1 VFGERE
7 VLMSIIRWSPFRE
20 FEDIQTRLNRLFN
33 ERAVREEDDTPFTAD
48 WMPAVDVQETE
59 KEYLIKA
66 DLPEV
71 KKEDVKVTV
80 HDGVM
85 TIEGERKLEKE
96 EKGKKFHR
104 IERAYGRFVRRFTL
118 PDGADEAKVMAE
130 FKDGVLNV
138 RVPKSPTARPKTVE
152 VKVA

>member
-1 VFGERE
+1 
-7 VLMSIIRWSPFRE
+7 MSIIRWSPFRE
-20 FEDIQTRLNRLFN
+20 FEDIQTRLDRLFN
-33 ERAVREEDDTPFTAD
+33 ERTSRREGDETLFRAD

-59 KEYLIKA
+59 QEFLIKA

-80 HDGVM
+80 HEGVM

-104 IERAYGRFVRRFTL
+104 IEREYGRFVRKFTL
-118 PDGADEAKVMAE
+118 PDGADEAKVAAE

-138 RVPKSPTARPKTVE
+138 RVPKSAIARPKTVE

>member
-1 VFGERE
+1 
-7 VLMSIIRWSPFRE
+7 MSIVRWNPFRE
-20 FEDIQTRLNRLFN
+20 FEDIQTRLDRLFKD
-33 ERAVREEDDTPFTAD
+33 RGMRQEDDALFTAD

-59 KEYLIKA
+59 QEYLIKA

-80 HDGVM
+80 HEGVM
-85 TIEGERKLEKE
+85 TLEGERKLEKE

-104 IERAYGRFVRRFTL
+104 IEREYGRFVRRFTL
-118 PDGADEAKVMAE
+118 PDGADEAKVVAD
-130 FKDGVLNV
+130 FKDGVLSV
-138 RVPKSPTARPKTVE
+138 RIPKSPVTRPKTVE

>member
-1 VFGERE
+1 MNIV
-7 VLMSIIRWSPFRE
+7 RWNPFRE
-20 FEDIQTRLNRLFN
+20 FDDIQTRLGRLFN
-33 ERAVREEDDTPFTAD
+33 ERTVGQDDSFFTAD

-104 IERAYGRFVRRFTL
+104 IEREYGRFVRRFTL
-118 PDGADEAKVMAE
+118 PDGADEAKVAAD
-130 FKDGVLNV
+130 FKEGVLNV

>member
-1 VFGERE
+1 
-7 VLMSIIRWSPFRE
+7 MSIIRWTPFRE
-20 FEDIQTRLNRLFN
+20 FEDIQTRLDRLFKD
-33 ERAVREEDDTPFTAD
+33 RSVRGEDDTLFRAD

-59 KEYLIKA
+59 QEFLIKA
-66 DLPEV
+66 DLPDV

-85 TIEGERKLEKE
+85 TLEGERKLEKE

-104 IERAYGRFVRRFTL
+104 IEREYGRFVRRFTL
-118 PDGADEAKVMAE
+118 PDGADEAKVAAD

-138 RVPKSPTARPKTVE
+138 RIPKSPVVRPKTVE

>member
-1 VFGERE
+1 
-7 VLMSIIRWSPFRE
+7 MSIVRWNPFRE
-20 FEDIQTRLNRLFN
+20 YEDIQTRLDRLFN
-33 ERAVREEDDTPFTAD
+33 ERTSRREGDETLFRAD

-59 KEYLIKA
+59 QEFLIKA

-80 HDGVM
+80 HEGVM

-104 IERAYGRFVRRFTL
+104 IEREYGRFVRKFTL
-118 PDGADEAKVMAE
+118 PDGADEAKVAAD

-138 RVPKSPTARPKTVE
+138 RVPKSAIARPKTVE

>member
-1 VFGERE
+1 
-7 VLMSIIRWSPFRE
+7 MSMIRLNPFRE
-20 FEDIQTRLNRLFN
+20 FEDIQTRLDRLFS
-33 ERAVREEDDTPFTAD
+33 ERTGRQEDDTLFRAD

-59 KEYLIKA
+59 KEYVIKA

-85 TIEGERKLEKE
+85 TLEGERKLEKE

-118 PDGADEAKVMAE
+118 PDGADEAKVAAE

-138 RVPKSPTARPKTVE
+138 RVPKSTIARPKTVE

>member
-1 VFGERE
+1 
-7 VLMSIIRWSPFRE
+7 MSIVRWNPFRE
-20 FEDIQTRLNRLFN
+20 YEEIQTRLDRLFK
-33 ERAVREEDDTPFTAD
+33 ERGMRQEDDTLFTAD
-48 WMPAVDVQETE
+48 WVPAVDVQETDR
-59 KEYLIKA
+59 EYLIKA

-80 HDGVM
+80 HEGVM
-85 TIEGERKLEKE
+85 TLEGERKLEKE

-104 IERAYGRFVRRFTL
+104 IEREYGRFVRRFTL
-118 PDGADEAKVMAE
+118 PDGADEARVAAD

-138 RVPKSPTARPKTVE
+138 RIPKSPVARPKTVE

>member
-1 VFGERE
+1 
-7 VLMSIIRWSPFRE
+7 MSIIRWSPFRE
-20 FEDIQTRLNRLFN
+20 YEDIQTRLDRLFN
-33 ERAVREEDDTPFTAD
+33 ERTSRREGDETLFRAD

-59 KEYLIKA
+59 QEFLIKA

-80 HDGVM
+80 HEGVM

-104 IERAYGRFVRRFTL
+104 IEREYGRFVRKFTL
-118 PDGADEAKVMAE
+118 PDGADEAKVAAE

-138 RVPKSPTARPKTVE
+138 RVPKSAIARPKTVE